1 MNSNQKKNFGLLPRI
16 ASLSDAQKVGRQ
28 GTWAACFVAGM
39 TTLFALG
46 SIFAPLPLGIPVN
59 VWSLIDAVIF
69 GIIAWG
75 IHRLSRIAAVAGF
88 ICYIIGQISMF
99 SASEGKY
106 KVSFITI
113 LISLAF
119 VNSVRGTFAYH
130 RLQKTEHSE
139 PCSEID
145 V

>member
-16 ASLSDAQKVGRQ
+16 ESLSDAQEVGRQ
-28 GTWAACFVAGM
+28 GTWTACFVAGM
-39 TTLFALG
+39 TALFALV
-46 SIFAPLPLGIPVN
+46 SMFAPLPLGFPVSG
-59 VWSLIDAVIF
+59 WSLIDAVIM

-75 IHRLSRIAAVAGF
+75 IHRLSRIAALAGL
-88 ICYIIGQISMF
+88 IYYIIGQVYMF
-99 SASEGKY
+99 SASAGKY

-113 LISLAF
+113 LITLAF

-139 PCSEID
+139 SYSEID

>member
-16 ASLSDAQKVGRQ
+16 ESISDAQKVGRQ

-39 TTLFALG
+39 TTLLVLG

-59 VWSLIDAVIF
+59 VWSLIDAVIM
-69 GIIAWG
+69 GIIAWR
-75 IHRLSRIAAVAGF
+75 IYRMSRVAALAGL
-88 ICYIIGQISMF
+88 IYYIIGQISMF

-106 KVSFITI
+106 KVGFVTI
-113 LISLAF
+113 LITLAF

-139 PCSEID
+139 SYSEID